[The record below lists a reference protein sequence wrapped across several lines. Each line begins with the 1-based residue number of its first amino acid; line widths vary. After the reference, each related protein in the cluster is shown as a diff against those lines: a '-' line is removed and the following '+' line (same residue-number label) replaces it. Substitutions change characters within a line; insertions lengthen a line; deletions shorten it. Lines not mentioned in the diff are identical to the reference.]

1 MLFTV
6 CTRAANGRT
15 KKNIYSMYT
24 FNLLF
29 NGAVAKFSWLTG
41 HNHCKWTFNWHD
53 KYVKNISFSTYI
65 LVFSY
70 IESKIKHSSRSLKWF
85 LPSLH
90 RSIDRSAKVVYGLK
104 VTKNFFFK
112 DTQEYWAKRLLYHLD
127 THHEVMFHDKTI
139 NYHVVIWWTCH
150 AI

>member
-1 MLFTV
+1 MSLGTMV
-6 CTRAANGRT
+6 KCYLLSALALQMKEQ

-41 HNHCKWTFNWHD
+41 HNHCKWTFNRHD

-70 IESKIKHSSRSLKWF
+70 IESKIKHSSRSLKWY

-104 VTKNFFFK
+104 VTKNFFS
-112 DTQEYWAKRLLYHLD
+112 
-127 THHEVMFHDKTI
+127 KTLKNI
-139 NYHVVIWWTCH
+139 GPSASFTI
-150 AI
+150 